1 MKKLSLFFLLISLFI
16 TGCREKGHNVPHHS
30 SLTPKPSVKAGHS
43 LKMVYIAGGGK
54 HYMVERWQALGDYLS
69 DKTGINIDVDERKN
83 YRNIIEAFQKKQAH
97 IGSVS
102 GLIYVKLK
110 EELNVVPVVKTVEKG
125 KDVYKSFIVVRK
137 DSGLKNFDDLR
148 GKKFAFVDK
157 QSTSGYLFPRVMMAD
172 LGVTKLEDYF
182 SRVVFLDDHLS
193 SIISVY
199 NGYVDGGVV
208 SSFVFESPEAK
219 KYQKDLTVIM
229 ETGDIPISCFI
240 VRSDLPQEDIN
251 KVKAAFLNIGKSDE
265 TIELR
270 KILRVDG
277 YVEAKDSDYDSI
289 RDAMKKLSVLKDKEE
304 TPTPVK

>member
-1 MKKLSLFFLLISLFI
+1 LICRHISEYTGREILDNKPVRLPYESSEKKLIVIKKISPTPCEISQKKRYPLKGLWEAIIRERNNQVMKKLSLFFLLISLFI
-16 TGCREKGHNVPHHS
+16 TGCREKDHNVTHHS

-69 DKTGINIDVDERKN
+69 NKTGINIEVDERKN
-83 YRNIIEAFQKKQAH
+83 YEILLKPFKKR
-97 IGSVS
+97 GSYWF
-102 GLIYVKLK
+102 GKRTYLCKVKK
-110 EELNVVPVVKTVEKG
+110 ELNVIPVVKTVEKG
-125 KDVYKSFIVVRK
+125 KDTYKSFIVVRK

-182 SRVVFLDDHLS
+182 SRIVFLDDHLS

-208 SSFVFESPEAK
+208 SSFVFDSPEAE

-229 ETGDIPISCFI
+229 ETG
-240 VRSDLPQEDIN
+240 
-251 KVKAAFLNIGKSDE
+251 
-265 TIELR
+265 
-270 KILRVDG
+270 G
-277 YVEAKDSDYDSI
+277 YTYQLFYSQK
-289 RDAMKKLSVLKDKEE
+289 
-304 TPTPVK
+304 

>member
-16 TGCREKGHNVPHHS
+16 TGCREKDHNVTHHS

-69 DKTGINIDVDERKN
+69 NKTGINIEVDERKN
-83 YRNIIEAFQKKQAH
+83 YRNIIEAFQKKEAH

-110 EELNVVPVVKTVEKG
+110 KELNVIPVVKTVEKG
-125 KDVYKSFIVVRK
+125 KDTYKSFIVVRK

-182 SRVVFLDDHLS
+182 SRIVFLDDHLS

-208 SSFVFESPEAK
+208 SSFVFDSPEAE

-240 VRSDLPQEDIN
+240 VRSDLPQEDVN

-289 RDAMKKLSVLKDKEE
+289 RNAMKKLSTLKDKDE

>member
-1 MKKLSLFFLLISLFI
+1 MKKISIFFLLISVLI
-16 TGCREKGHNVPHHS
+16 TGCRETEHNVPYNS
-30 SLTPKPSVKAGHS
+30 SVTARPSAKSEKS
-43 LKMVYIAGGGK
+43 LKLVYIAGGGK
-54 HYMVERWQALGDYLS
+54 NYMVERWQALGEYLS
-69 DKTGINIDVDERKN
+69 GRTGINIEVDERKN
-83 YRNIIEAFQKKQAH
+83 YKNIIEAFEKKQAH

-110 EELNVVPVVKTVEKG
+110 EELNVIPVVKTVEKG
-125 KDVYKSFIVVRK
+125 KDTYKSFIVVRK

-157 QSTSGYLFPRVMMAD
+157 KSTSGYLFPRIMMAD

-182 SRVVFLDDHLS
+182 SHVVFLDDHIS
-193 SIISVY
+193 SIISIY

-208 SSFVFESPEAK
+208 SSFVFDSPEAK

-240 VRSDLPQEDIN
+240 VRSDLPEED
-251 KVKAAFLNIGKSDE
+251 VKKIKDAFLDIGKSDE
-265 TIELR
+265 TTDLR

-277 YVEAKDSDYDSI
+277 YVEAEDSDYNSI
-289 RDAMKKLSVLKDKEE
+289 RDAMKKLSTLKDKVE